1 LSPELDLIEWAGQ
14 RWRSDIEHT
23 ASVAGEEGLTE
34 SCDEHIV
41 GRIIQSQGMV
51 YSKLRKLSD
60 RPTVAMCVERKTLSV
75 IFRKDT

>member
-23 ASVAGEEGLTE
+23 ASVAGE
-34 SCDEHIV
+34 DEHIV
-41 GRIIQSQGMV
+41 GRIIQSQGIV

-60 RPTVAMCVERKTLSV
+60 RATVATCVERKTLSV